1 VGRRTTGPAPFK
13 ELDMEALAPWHL
25 VLIAAAALI
34 LFFGWRRLPNLARS
48 AGRSLRIFKSEARD
62 LAADKRDV
70 QATLRAAS
78 QETHEA
84 LTAVTG
90 RTGGPSRRSHR

>member
-1 VGRRTTGPAPFK
+1 
-13 ELDMEALAPWHL
+13 MEALAPWHI
-25 VLIAAAALI
+25 VLIGVAALV
-34 LFFGWRRLPNLARS
+34 LFFGWRRLPNMARS
-48 AGRSLRIFKSEARD
+48 AGRSLRIFKNEARD

-78 QETHEA
+78 QETNDA

-90 RTGGPSRRSHR
+90 RPASRSRLFQR